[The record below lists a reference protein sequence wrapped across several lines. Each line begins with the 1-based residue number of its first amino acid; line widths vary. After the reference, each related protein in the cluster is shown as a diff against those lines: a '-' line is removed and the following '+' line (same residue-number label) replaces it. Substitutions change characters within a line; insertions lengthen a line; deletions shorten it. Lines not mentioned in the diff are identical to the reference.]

1 MRVELAKVA
10 KCVSAEVSFCQLHP
24 QLLDLGRD
32 GTQNVVRYLRES
44 RSWCDK
50 FLKVRNKTLH
60 GRQLVTTPPSH
71 PL

>member
-1 MRVELAKVA
+1 MCLSIGFFLSITPAVA
-10 KCVSAEVSFCQLHP
+10 R
-24 QLLDLGRD
+24 LGRD

-44 RSWCDK
+44 HSWCDK